1 MKTKIFLLFLIL
13 QFLNILILNNVYA
26 KKDAVYWYNKGVDA
40 TDLDKKI
47 EYYTKA
53 IELNPE
59 YAEAYCNRGFAYDN
73 KGEYDRAI
81 EDYNKAIE
89 LNPEFAEVYN
99 NRGLAYFIQKFPT
112 TACGDFYQAEEYYI

>member
-1 MKTKIFLLFLIL
+1 MSWHFLKKSLDFLV
-13 QFLNILILNNVYA
+13 FLY
-26 KKDAVYWYNKGVDA
+26 YNQLTNRHEFQQWTGQS
-40 TDLDKKI
+40 
-47 EYYTKA
+47 
-53 IELNPE
+53 
-59 YAEAYCNRGFAYDN
+59 RGFAYDD

-99 NRGLAYFIQKFPT
+99 SRGLAYFIQKFPT